1 MYTINSK
8 TSTERKSY
16 AISEIVSMFII
27 RDKMEFYQE
36 IKWNYNDYS
45 INKKKENK
53 GNMRN
58 GTTNKE
64 TSDLNS
70 TISISIITIY
80 VDSLNIPIE
89 KQQLSVWMKEK

>member
-1 MYTINSK
+1 M
-8 TSTERKSY
+8 
-16 AISEIVSMFII
+16 II
-27 RDKMEFYQE
+27 QLT
-36 IKWNYNDYS
+36 
-45 INKKKENK
+45 KKKENK